1 MLAADFSGSVV
12 GVNLF
17 LVYKKLDFT
26 LGVTRSVV
34 KIQLNAKRCSLKVPV
49 GGVLL

>member
-26 LGVTRSVV
+26 LCLTRSIV

>member
-1 MLAADFSGSVV
+1 MISVEV
-12 GVNLF
+12 L

-26 LGVTRSVV
+26 LGLTRSIV
-34 KIQLNAKRCSLKVPV
+34 KIQLNAKRYSLKVPV